1 VALARSAA
9 DTMRKFD
16 VIVVGLGAVGSAA
29 VHHLA
34 RCGASVLGIDR
45 FSPPHRRGSSHGET
59 RITRVAV
66 GEGDVYSPL
75 ALRSHALW
83 RAMERETG
91 RQLMVRCGCLTIS
104 GPGSTATHGVG
115 DFLANIRRAA
125 TAHHIPHEAFAD
137 GAAIRRRFPQFHAGD
152 TEEGFLDH
160 EGGYLFPERCVA
172 AQLELAKRYGA
183 TLVTNR
189 RVVAWK
195 RSVRGVIVRTAAGGV
210 FHADHVLITA
220 GAWLPRLVGSRV
232 AGALTVTRQV
242 LHWFEIR
249 TNAERFAPDACPVFI
264 WELPCSSGARTD
276 VYGFPLTGPREAGIK
291 IAHEESGGIADP
303 DRVSRSVTADEIAH
317 MYRVYVEPFFPDLGP
332 RSIRT
337 EVCLYTRAPEARFVI
352 DAHPHC
358 ERVLFASACS
368 GHGFKHSA
376 ALGEALAEILT
387 QGRSAHVDLAPFR
400 LRQGA
405 W

>member
-1 VALARSAA
+1 
-9 DTMRKFD
+9 MPKFD

-29 VHHLA
+29 AHHLA
-34 RCGASVLGIDR
+34 RRGASVLGIDR

-59 RITRVAV
+59 RITRAAV

-83 RAMERETG
+83 RAMEQET

-104 GPGSTATHGVG
+104 GPDSTATHGVG

-125 TAHHIPHEAFAD
+125 TAHRIPHEGFAN
-137 GAAIRRRFPQFHAGD
+137 GAAIRRRFPQFTVGD
-152 TEEGFLDH
+152 AEEGFLDQD
-160 EGGYLFPERCVA
+160 GGYLFPERCVA
-172 AQLELAKRYGA
+172 AQLELARRYGA

-189 RVVAWK
+189 RVVAWQ
-195 RSVRGVIVRTAAGGV
+195 RSARGVTVRTAAGDI
-210 FHADHVLITA
+210 FRADRMLIAA
-220 GAWLPRLVGSRV
+220 GAWLPRLMGSRV
-232 AGALTVTRQV
+232 AGRFTVTRQV

-249 TNAERFAPDACPVFI
+249 SNPERFAPDKCPVFI
-264 WELPCSSGARTD
+264 WELPCSSGAKTD
-276 VYGFPLTGPREAGIK
+276 VYGFPLIGPREAGLK

-303 DRVSRSVTADEIAH
+303 DRVCRTVTADEIAH

-352 DAHPHC
+352 DAHPQC
-358 ERVLFASACS
+358 KRVVFASACS

-376 ALGEALAEILT
+376 ALGEALAEVLT
-387 QGRSAHVDLAPFR
+387 EGRSAHVDLAPFR
-400 LRQGA
+400 LQSKS
-405 W
+405 

>member
-1 VALARSAA
+1 MIKL
-9 DTMRKFD
+9 D

-29 VHHLA
+29 THHLA
-34 RCGASVLGIDR
+34 RRGASVLGIDR

-59 RITRVAV
+59 RITRAAV

-91 RQLMVRCGCLTIS
+91 QQLMVRCGCLTIS
-104 GPGSTATHGVG
+104 GPDSTATHGVG

-125 TAHHIPHEAFAD
+125 AGHRIPHETFAD
-137 GAAIRRRFPQFHAGD
+137 GAAIRRRFPQFNAGD
-152 TEEGFLDH
+152 TEEGFLDQD
-160 EGGYLFPERCVA
+160 GGYLFPERCIA
-172 AQLELAKRYGA
+172 AQLELAGRYGA
-183 TLVTNR
+183 TLVRNR
-189 RVVAWK
+189 KVTAWQP
-195 RSVRGVIVRTAAGGV
+195 SARGVTLRTAAGAV

-220 GAWLPRLVGSRV
+220 GAWLPRLLGSRV
-232 AGALTVTRQV
+232 AGRLSVTRQV

-249 TNAERFAPDACPVFI
+249 TNPERFAPDTCPVFI

-276 VYGFPLTGPREAGIK
+276 VYGFPLIGPREAGIK

-303 DRVSRSVTADEIAH
+303 DNVSRSVTADDIAH

-352 DAHPHC
+352 DVHPHC

-387 QGRSAHVDLAPFR
+387 VGRSSGVDLTPFG
-400 LRQGA
+400 LRFLR
-405 W
+405 